1 MLKRDQ
7 RTCDM
12 CGATI
17 LKDQIYDR
25 STIPKEKAKL
35 AKSLLERH
43 SFIED
48 SDGTLTL
55 DLCLGCHL
63 PDSLITYE

>member
-12 CGATI
+12 CGAVI
-17 LKDQIYDR
+17 LKEQIYDR
-25 STIPKEKAKL
+25 STIPPEKATV
-35 AKSLLERH
+35 ARGLLEGH
-43 SFIED
+43 SFTED
-48 SDGTLTL
+48 SDGSITL

-63 PDSLITYE
+63 PAALASE